1 MYPHIQRMYLLF
13 DWQKYKKYFIVSD
26 MNRDELLKEIEAIA
40 REVFQKPELVANDAM
55 SAADV
60 DTWTSLSFMQ
70 FLTAIEDKYGF
81 KFKMMELLQLRN
93 MGAVVDATMKH
104 IV

>member
-1 MYPHIQRMYLLF
+1 
-13 DWQKYKKYFIVSD
+13 
-26 MNRDELLKEIEAIA
+26 MNREQLVEEIQDVA
-40 REVFQKPELVANDAM
+40 RDIFGKPELVVNDGM
-55 SAADV
+55 NAADV

-93 MGAVVDATMKH
+93 MGAVIDATLKH
-104 IV
+104 IA

>member
-1 MYPHIQRMYLLF
+1 MNYI
-13 DWQKYKKYFIVSD
+13 D
-26 MNRDELLKEIEAIA
+26 MERNKLKEEIQVVA
-40 REVFQKPELVANDAM
+40 RDVFAKPELIITDAM
-55 SAADV
+55 NASDV

-93 MGAVVDATMKH
+93 MGAVIDATLKH
-104 IV
+104 IA

>member
-1 MYPHIQRMYLLF
+1 MEREQLVVEVQELARDVFEKPNLVI
-13 DWQKYKKYFIVSD
+13 SD
-26 MNRDELLKEIEAIA
+26 T
-40 REVFQKPELVANDAM
+40 M

-60 DTWTSLSFMQ
+60 DTWTSLNFMK

-93 MGAVVDATMKH
+93 IGAVIDATMKH
-104 IV
+104 II

>member
-1 MYPHIQRMYLLF
+1 MEREDLKNEIQ
-13 DWQKYKKYFIVSD
+13 
-26 MNRDELLKEIEAIA
+26 EIA
-40 REVFQKPELVANDAM
+40 REIFAKPELEMNDGM
-55 SAADV
+55 GAADV

-93 MGAVVDATMKH
+93 MGAVIDATLKH
-104 IV
+104 IA

>member
-1 MYPHIQRMYLLF
+1 MEREDLKNEIQ
-13 DWQKYKKYFIVSD
+13 
-26 MNRDELLKEIEAIA
+26 EIA
-40 REVFQKPELVANDAM
+40 RERFAKPELEITDAM
-55 SAADV
+55 GAADV

-93 MGAVVDATMKH
+93 MGAVIDATLKH
-104 IV
+104 IS

>member
-1 MYPHIQRMYLLF
+1 
-13 DWQKYKKYFIVSD
+13 
-26 MNRDELLKEIEAIA
+26 MNREQLVDEIQAIA
-40 REVFQKPELVANDAM
+40 RDIFAKPELEINDAM
-55 SAADV
+55 GAADV

-93 MGAVVDATMKH
+93 MGAVVDTTMKH
-104 IV
+104 II

>member
-1 MYPHIQRMYLLF
+1 
-13 DWQKYKKYFIVSD
+13 
-26 MNRDELLKEIEAIA
+26 MNRENLVKEIQEIA
-40 REVFQKPELVANDAM
+40 REIFAKPELVVTDAM
-55 SAADV
+55 SATDV

-93 MGAVVDATMKH
+93 MGAVINATLRHVDN
-104 IV
+104 V

>member
-1 MYPHIQRMYLLF
+1 
-13 DWQKYKKYFIVSD
+13 
-26 MNRDELLKEIEAIA
+26 MNREQLVEEIQDIA
-40 REVFQKPELVANDAM
+40 REIFGKPELVITDSMN
-55 SAADV
+55 AADV

-93 MGAVVDATMKH
+93 MGAIVDASLRH
-104 IV
+104 INNV